1 MSVCKKYKYRSV
13 VVKLFLYGFS
23 LLSLPVWSAT
33 DRIKAE
39 TDSLKM
45 LLSDSS
51 DPQVIIPLLNRL
63 AELREHSPEEPMW
76 LQRCYEEAVRID
88 SIPAVYAA
96 LMGLSRHYYNMS
108 DMRDSL
114 MYWGNKI
121 DSISRSRKE
130 YPNELFD
137 VKSYSCQDLLWS
149 SEYELALNEA
159 LDEYRLA
166 TEVGQPYGL
175 LRCTESLGLIYQTVR
190 RDSDAVVAFQEGL
203 DMLEGIDLN
212 KVKKVEAKM
221 RLSAYQAE
229 SAIRIWPFEQ
239 TLHILDGYKKSI
251 GEMDEMNRQGAT
263 AANVKREYWILYC
276 LYTDLYLREKKLDEA
291 KRMLDKAAQYEGNL
305 LIDSDYV
312 LNTYLATQA
321 HYYRQVGDNARA
333 LHFINK
339 VLETERIT
347 VDLKFKAELLE
358 EDGRFIEALDLY
370 DEINNHDIQRKKE
383 AFFRQINQLRTLHE
397 LNFQEAQEHELLLNN
412 ERMNQKQQL
421 LFYFSIIAVILIIL
435 LYILFWYY
443 RRVYRLKNELLKEKQ
458 SLIDSKKH
466 LKQEK
471 KKAEEAS
478 QMKSAFV
485 ANMSHEIR
493 TPLNAIVGFS
503 GLLVDESTEPEEREE
518 YAGVIHNNTDQ
529 LLNLIN
535 DVLDLS
541 RMETG
546 DLNFKFGNYSLRE
559 CCQSALDSV
568 CHRIPDGV
576 ELTFTPDTV
585 PVTLH
590 TDTLRLQQ
598 ILTNL
603 LTNSAKFTKEGE
615 INLAY
620 KVDAGGKQV
629 HIAVTDTGCGIPKE
643 KQAAV
648 FKRFEKLDDY
658 KSGAGLGLSICTLI
672 ADHLGGTLSIDPD
685 YEAGARFVFT
695 HPCEVSF
702 SAYNRQ
708 REEPTKVFQCKN
720 KS

>member
-1 MSVCKKYKYRSV
+1 MNVYKKYRNRSIV
-13 VVKLFLYGFS
+13 VILFLCGFS
-23 LLSLPVWSAT
+23 LLSQSVVLAAGQ
-33 DRIKAE
+33 IKAE

-45 LLSDSS
+45 LLSGSS

-63 AELREHSPEEPMW
+63 AELNEHSPAESAW
-76 LQRCYEEAVRID
+76 LQRSYEEAARID
-88 SIPAVYAA
+88 SVPAMYAA
-96 LMGLSRHYYNMS
+96 LVGLSRHYYNMEG
-108 DMRDSL
+108 MRDSIL
-114 MYWGNKI
+114 YWGNKV
-121 DSISRSRKE
+121 DSISKSRKE

-137 VKSYSCQDLLWS
+137 VKSYSCQDLLWA

-203 DMLEGIDLN
+203 DMLKEIELS
-212 KVKKVEAKM
+212 KIKKVEVKM

-229 SAIRIWPFEQ
+229 SAIRIWPFDQ
-239 TLHILDGYKKSI
+239 ALHILDGYKKAI
-251 GEMDEMNRQGAT
+251 GEMDELNRQGAT
-263 AANVKREYWILYC
+263 ATNVKREYWMLYC
-276 LYTDLYLREKKLDEA
+276 LYTDLYLREKKTEEA
-291 KRMLDKAAQYEGNL
+291 KRMLNKAAQYEGNV

-321 HYYRQVGDNARA
+321 HYYRQVGDNASA
-333 LHFINK
+333 LYFINK

-358 EDGRFIEALDLY
+358 EEGRFKEALDLY
-370 DEINNHDIQRKKE
+370 DEINDHDIQRKKE

-421 LFYFSIIAVILIIL
+421 LFYFSIIVIVLFIL

-443 RRVYRLKNELLKEKQ
+443 RRVYRLKNELLVEKQ
-458 SLIDSKKH
+458 SLLDSEKH

-471 KKAEEAS
+471 KRAEEAS

-546 DLNFKFGNYSLRE
+546 DLNFRFDNYSLRE

-568 CHRIPDGV
+568 CHRIPEGV
-576 ELTFTPDTV
+576 ELTFTPDAV

-590 TDTLRLQQ
+590 TDNLRLQQ

-615 INLAY
+615 INLSY
-620 KVDAGGKQV
+620 KVDEDGKQV
-629 HIAVTDTGCGIPKE
+629 RIAVTDTGCGIPKE

-672 ADHLGGTLSIDPD
+672 ADRLGGTLSIDPD
-685 YEAGARFVFT
+685 YENGARFVFT
-695 HPCEVSF
+695 HPCEVTF
-702 SAYNRQ
+702 LA
-708 REEPTKVFQCKN
+708 K
-720 KS
+720 